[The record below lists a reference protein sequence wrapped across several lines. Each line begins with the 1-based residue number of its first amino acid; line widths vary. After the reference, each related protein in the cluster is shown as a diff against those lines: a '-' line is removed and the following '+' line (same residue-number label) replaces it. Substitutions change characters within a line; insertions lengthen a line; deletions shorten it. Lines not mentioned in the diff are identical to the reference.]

1 MQSLTEALSTK
12 NTACEATSSTECQE
26 ATAWTLIY
34 ENFIN
39 TDITFI
45 DEFFKKGYVN
55 LKKAPSPTVLGETNK
70 TNSTVA
76 KAILKDYE
84 SAHAKAKSSIKSLKA
99 KIASDCKTH
108 I

>member
-1 MQSLTEALSTK
+1 
-12 NTACEATSSTECQE
+12 
-26 ATAWTLIY
+26 
-34 ENFIN
+34 
-39 TDITFI
+39 
-45 DEFFKKGYVN
+45 VN
-55 LKKAPSPTVLGETNK
+55 LKKAPIPTVLDETNK

-99 KIASDCKTH
+99 KIANDCKTH